1 VPSRQP
7 DASSA
12 ASFGRQTWNRLLCR
26 RILQPKEEII
36 MASPALK
43 QTDFQPFDP
52 SITTDFRSLSDL
64 TSSLDEAPFIT
75 SNVDHQTI
83 STADG
88 LKGAR
93 AAMVAICVEVLAVL
107 CIYGIRQLWH
117 AFR

>member
-1 VPSRQP
+1 LAAKPGTG
-7 DASSA
+7 SSA
-12 ASFGRQTWNRLLCR
+12 CKSRKPDLT
-26 RILQPKEEII
+26 EEGII

-43 QTDFQPFDP
+43 QTDFQPFEP

-75 SNVDHQTI
+75 SKADHQTI

-93 AAMVAICVEVLAVL
+93 AAMVAIGVEVLAVFCL
-107 CIYGIRQLWH
+107 YGIWQIWH